1 MDYLQTLLDSSEIP
15 VITALLLGLL
25 TTISPCPLATHITAI
40 GFISKDVNNRNQI
53 FLNGIFYTLGRILS
67 YSVLGAILIF
77 IAERFRNVLYTK
89 GDQPMERVITC
100 SGTDLDRPVHVVWR

>member
-40 GFISKDVNNRNQI
+40 GFISKDVTT
-53 FLNGIFYTLGRILS
+53 GT
-67 YSVLGAILIF
+67 
-77 IAERFRNVLYTK
+77 RFF
-89 GDQPMERVITC
+89 
-100 SGTDLDRPVHVVWR
+100 

>member
-40 GFISKDVNNRNQI
+40 GFISKDVNNRNQT
-53 FLNGIFYTLGRILS
+53 FYERYHFTPWAVFS
-67 YSVLGAILIF
+67 LI
-77 IAERFRNVLYTK
+77 
-89 GDQPMERVITC
+89 P
-100 SGTDLDRPVHVVWR
+100 S